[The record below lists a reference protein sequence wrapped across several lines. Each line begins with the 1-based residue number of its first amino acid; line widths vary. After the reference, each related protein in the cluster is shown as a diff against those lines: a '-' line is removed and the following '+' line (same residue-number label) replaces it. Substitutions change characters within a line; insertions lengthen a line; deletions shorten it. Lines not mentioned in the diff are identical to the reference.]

1 MHLFRPFNNISIYLF
16 FEKGKQVVKMIL
28 KNNYVKQF
36 LCGISFLTEYSING

>member
-16 FEKGKQVVKMIL
+16 FEKRETSCKGDF

-36 LCGISFLTEYSING
+36 LCGISFLTEYNING